1 MIKYNT
7 TLYEFDPVQSIFH
20 KSNYQ
25 TDIEA
30 SNEFPDCLRIE
41 KRKIEYL
48 NCDIVLVEFSGIKWN
63 LITGLQ
69 PVKSNPGYLLG
80 NKLLTDNSRFNTNNF
95 KNRKREML
103 LIHNKGLTGQL
114 YLYHFPNYD
123 TRTAPQR
130 NEGCQRFY
138 FIPEQKN
145 RATVET
151 TAPIFLQISMQRK
164 NNLFKND

>member
-30 SNEFPDCLRIE
+30 SNEFPDRIRIE

-48 NCDIVLVEFSGIKWN
+48 NCDIVLTEYTGIRWN

-69 PVKSNPGYLLG
+69 SVKSRPGYLVG
-80 NKLLTDNSRFNTNNF
+80 NKLLNDNSRFDTNTYQI
-95 KNRKREML
+95 RKREML
-103 LIHNKGLTGQL
+103 LIHNNGLTGHL

-123 TRTAPQR
+123 TKTATQR
-130 NEGCQRFY
+130 MKAAKD
-138 FIPEQKN
+138 FIS
-145 RATVET
+145 
-151 TAPIFLQISMQRK
+151 FLNKKIGQP
-164 NNLFKND
+164 

>member
-7 TLYEFDPVQSIFH
+7 TLYEFDPVQSIFC

-30 SNEFPDCLRIE
+30 SNQFPDRLRIE

-48 NCDIVLVEFSGIKWN
+48 NCDIVLTEFNGLRWD

-69 PVKSNPGYLLG
+69 PIKSNPDYLVG
-80 NKLLTDNSRFNTNNF
+80 NRLLSDNSRYFTNKYQNRNT
-95 KNRKREML
+95 EML
-103 LIHNKGLTGQL
+103 LVHNNGLTGQL

-130 NEGCQRFY
+130 MKAAKD
-138 FIPEQKN
+138 FISCLNKKIGQP
-145 RATVET
+145 
-151 TAPIFLQISMQRK
+151 
-164 NNLFKND
+164 

>member
-30 SNEFPDCLRIE
+30 SNQFADRLRIE

-48 NCDIVLVEFSGIKWN
+48 NCEIVLTEYTGIRWN

-69 PVKSNPGYLLG
+69 PVKSKPGYLIG
-80 NKLLTDNSRFNTNNF
+80 NKLLNNSSRFNINNYQI
-95 KNRKREML
+95 RKREML
-103 LIHNKGLTGQL
+103 LIHNNGLTGQL
-114 YLYHFPNYD
+114 FLYHFPNYD
-123 TRTAPQR
+123 TKTATQR
-130 NEGCQRFY
+130 MKAAKD
-138 FIPEQKN
+138 FIL
-145 RATVET
+145 
-151 TAPIFLQISMQRK
+151 FLNKKIGQP
-164 NNLFKND
+164 